1 MDWRAIFALT
11 SLGLASVGCKGAAA
25 SGKAADNPIQAPA
38 AATGGGDARPSAAGS
53 AGSGGRTGAA
63 TADAGSSTAGTV
75 SHGPSAAAGAGVQ
88 SGGAGAGAAGRAG
101 SGGATAAG
109 GSAGQA
115 AAGASGAAEEDAGA
129 AGSAGGVCNLACV
142 RGKHCEVVQV
152 QCIRAPCP
160 AVAQCIDDMPRVTC
174 GGFAAR
180 PCPGAGQCVDDPAD
194 GCDPKHGGA
203 DCGGICECSKAGSC
217 TQGQHWDSDAT
228 VCDCTP

>member
-63 TADAGSSTAGTV
+63 
-75 SHGPSAAAGAGVQ
+75 
-88 SGGAGAGAAGRAG
+88 GRAG

-109 GSAGQA
+109 GNAGQA

-142 RGKHCEVVQV
+142 R
-152 QCIRAPCP
+152 
-160 AVAQCIDDMPRVTC
+160 
-174 GGFAAR
+174 
-180 PCPGAGQCVDDPAD
+180 
-194 GCDPKHGGA
+194 
-203 DCGGICECSKAGSC
+203 
-217 TQGQHWDSDAT
+217 
-228 VCDCTP
+228 